1 MEIYDFYSTAA
12 LFGEMFGGNRS
23 KTDVLIACAIGAV
36 VFWLIMFVLQ
46 GIGLYTMAKRRG
58 MKKKALAFIP
68 FANIYYI
75 GKLSGECVVFGQR
88 MKRAGLY
95 AMIAQTVASILSLA
109 IIAGQL
115 YLYTNCGEPMIDETF
130 GTPYWVITGGGFAS
144 VVAKFM
150 EVSAYFIRIIQ
161 LVTSV
166 LMLILLSGLY
176 KKYSP
181 RNYFM
186 LGVLTIMLPARFLI
200 VFFLRNREPID
211 FEAYMRA
218 RREAYMRQQQQY
230 HQQYYGSYGN
240 RYGNPYGNP
249 YQPPQKPEDPFEEF
263 GGKTDEEPFEELNSQ
278 QNKDS
283 DGFFD

>member
-1 MEIYDFYSTAA
+1 MEIYDFYSVAA
-12 LFGEMFGGNRS
+12 LFGEFFGGNHPA
-23 KTDVLIACAIGAV
+23 TTVLIACVIGAATL
-36 VFWLIMFVLQ
+36 WLIMFVLQ

-58 MKKKALAFIP
+58 MKKKFLAFIP

-95 AMIAQTVASILSLA
+95 AMIAQTIATILC
-109 IIAGQL
+109 IATVTGQL
-115 YLYTNCGEPMIDETF
+115 YLYLKGYEPMIDETI
-130 GTPYWVITGGGFAS
+130 GRSYWPIEGGFVG
-144 VVAKFM
+144 VVAKFLN
-150 EVSAYFIRIIQ
+150 VGIYFVEIVR

-181 RNYFM
+181 KNYFM
-186 LGVLTIMLPARFLI
+186 LGVLTIMFPARFLI
-200 VFFLRNREPID
+200 IFFLRKKKPID

-230 HQQYYGSYGN
+230 HQQYYGH
-240 RYGNPYGNP
+240 YGNPYGNP
-249 YQPPQKPEDPFEEF
+249 YGNTYQPPQKPEDPFEEF
-263 GGKTDEEPFEELNSQ
+263 GGKTNDEPFEELNNQ
-278 QNKDS
+278 GNKDS